1 MTSAKK
7 ERGGKVRTMIFS
19 CHEIVTNIQGGR
31 GEERVVAKLSLSW
44 QVQLQFSWAESEPY
58 IWLLPSIPT
67 LLTTNPPQE
76 K

>member
-19 CHEIVTNIQGGR
+19 CHEIVTNLQGGR

-44 QVQLQFSWAESEPY
+44 QVQLQFS
-58 IWLLPSIPT
+58 
-67 LLTTNPPQE
+67 
-76 K
+76 